1 MQQLQQ
7 LYRFSGADVQL
18 FGQVKRSHP
27 DLSDP
32 QIAQLIHSKKTIDEI
47 SKTAPK
53 FSYLLQ
59 EHRISSVTAY
69 DLVPFTD
76 QQFLWHTQPVGQYK
90 TRNNELAL
98 YLYPSRFYPKKQ
110 SVEFLVR
117 SAVAVVEQYVQ
128 SDMDGICNG
137 IALVVNCA
145 DIGFSNFDV
154 ESIREI
160 FSALLDSLPLK
171 IGAIYLI
178 NGGHF
183 VNAIIKLI
191 KSIVPDKKFQ
201 KYLSRTHQLSSLPE
215 LQKFIDASSLP
226 TEFGGQLQYGPA
238 DFAQHW
244 RRLCTARNS
253 AVVQVESF

>member
-27 DLSDP
+27 DLTDP

-76 QQFLWHTQPVGQYK
+76 QQFLWHSQPMGRYK

-110 SVEFLVR
+110 SVDFLVR
-117 SAVAVVEQYVQ
+117 SAVAIVEQYVQ

-137 IALVVNCA
+137 IVLVCNCA
-145 DIGFSNFDV
+145 DIVWSNFEV
-154 ESIREI
+154 ETIREL
-160 FSALLDSLPLK
+160 FSALLESLPLK
-171 IGAIYLI
+171 IAAIYLV
-178 NGGHF
+178 NAGHL

-201 KYLSRTHQLSSLPE
+201 KYLSRTHQLSSVAE
-215 LQKFIDASSLP
+215 LQKFIDPSNLS

-238 DFAQHW
+238 EFTMHW
-244 RRLCTARNS
+244 RRLCSARPS
-253 AVVQVESF
+253 VQVESF